1 MKPSANSAGHSWW
14 YRHTWLTMTTCGLLG
29 LSIGVAVGLSV
40 PTTAG
45 GLEWFEWLRPFAVGS
60 ATVAGILI
68 GVLAGVLLVRA
79 ASGGVE
85 CPRCGTLN
93 ERGAALCSACDLS
106 FS

>member
-14 YRHTWLTMTTCGLLG
+14 YRHTWLTVTTCGLLG
-29 LSIGVAVGLSV
+29 VSMGVAVGLSV
-40 PTTAG
+40 PTAEG
-45 GLEWFEWLRPFAVGS
+45 VGWIEWLRPFALWS
-60 ATVAGILI
+60 ATVAGILT